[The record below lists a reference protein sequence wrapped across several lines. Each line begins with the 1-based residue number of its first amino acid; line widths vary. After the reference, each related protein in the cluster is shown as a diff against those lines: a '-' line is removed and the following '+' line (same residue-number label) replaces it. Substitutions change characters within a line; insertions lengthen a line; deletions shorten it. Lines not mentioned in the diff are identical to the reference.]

1 MTLTDS
7 MELVAVN
14 VVDVKAAERYYV
26 DTFGMVARA
35 PLDENGYAPK
45 SPPGSRLLTFG
56 DAKETMGLLL
66 QPLAAAVDEGENLDR
81 GNVYGGIVVVA
92 DGAKAPA
99 GYGTDTAGYGVTT
112 EGYEAWESEVA
123 DGGKSLDSKWNA
135 PLEQV

>member
-1 MTLTDS
+1 

-66 QPLAAAVDEGENLDR
+66 QPLARLSTKV
-81 GNVYGGIVVVA
+81 
-92 DGAKAPA
+92 K
-99 GYGTDTAGYGVTT
+99 TSTAGTCTGV
-112 EGYEAWESEVA
+112 
-123 DGGKSLDSKWNA
+123 
-135 PLEQV
+135 